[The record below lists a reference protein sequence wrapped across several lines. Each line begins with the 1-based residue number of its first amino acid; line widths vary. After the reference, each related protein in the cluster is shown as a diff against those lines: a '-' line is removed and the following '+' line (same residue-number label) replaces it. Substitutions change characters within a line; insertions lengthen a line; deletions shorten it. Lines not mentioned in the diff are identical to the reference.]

1 MSILPT
7 VETKPLPSP
16 MRPTL
21 LLLLLALSLT
31 TQAQS
36 NARWYKGNTH
46 THTLWSDGDDYPE
59 LILDWYK
66 TRGYD
71 FIALSDHN
79 ILADKEFWRQIPANP
94 FRQDRFRE
102 YLKKYG
108 DTWVTYKTD
117 SAGRIS
123 VKLKTLDE
131 FRPLF
136 EEKGKFLIIKAEE
149 VTDQFEKKPIHMNAI
164 NVKELILPQGGNSVA
179 EVMQNNLDAVWEQR
193 KRTGQPMI
201 PHINHPNFGWAV
213 KANDMMELR
222 GERFFEVY
230 NGHPHVHNYGDST
243 TYGMDELWDA
253 LLTRYIQDGK
263 PPLYGLATDDSHNYL
278 EYKVGLSNPGR
289 GWIMVR
295 AIDLTPEA
303 LIEAMEK
310 GDFYAST
317 GVLLKDVQAQ
327 KGVLSVNVDAKPN
340 TRYTIQFW
348 GSRQKGTAG
357 ERERVLLKETK
368 GTQARFK
375 LTSKDLYVRA
385 KIISDTPQNNP
396 FQEGDVE
403 TAWTQPLVK

>member
-1 MSILPT
+1 MRILPY
-7 VETKPLPSP
+7 
-16 MRPTL
+16 L
-21 LLLLLALSLT
+21 LLLLFSIS
-31 TQAQS
+31 TQAQQPT
-36 NARWYKGNTH
+36 RWYKGNTH
-46 THTLWSDGDDYPE
+46 THTLWSDGDDFPE

-79 ILADKEFWRQIPANP
+79 ILADKEFWRPIPAHP
-94 FRQDRFRE
+94 FRQERFRE

-108 DTWVTYKTD
+108 DQWVNYKTD

-149 VTDQFEKKPIHMNAI
+149 VTDRFEKKPIHMNAI

-213 KANDMMELR
+213 KANDMMKLR

-278 EYKVGLSNPGR
+278 DYKVGLSNPGR

-295 AIDLTPEA
+295 AAELTPEA

-317 GVLLKDVQAQ
+317 GVLLHDVHAR
-327 KGVLSVNVDAKPN
+327 KGVLSVNVEAKPN
-340 TRYTIQFW
+340 THYTIQFW
-348 GSRQKGTAG
+348 GSRHKGTAQ

-368 GTQARFK
+368 GTQGRFK
-375 LTSKDLYVRA
+375 LTSKDLFVRA
-385 KIISDTPQNNP
+385 KIISDTPQTNP

-403 TAWTQPLVK
+403 TAWTQPLVR

>member
-1 MSILPT
+1 
-7 VETKPLPSP
+7 

-21 LLLLLALSLT
+21 FLLLLALCLT
-31 TQAQS
+31 TQAQP
-36 NARWYKGNTH
+36 ATRWYKGNTH
-46 THTLWSDGDDYPE
+46 THTLWSDGDDFPE

-66 TRGYD
+66 TRDYD

-108 DTWVTYKTD
+108 DQWVNYKTD

-123 VKLKTLDE
+123 VKLKTLEE
-131 FRPLF
+131 FRPMF

-149 VTDQFEKKPIHMNAI
+149 VTDKFGDKPIHMNAI
-164 NVKELILPQGGNSVA
+164 NLKELILPQGGNSVA

-193 KRTGQPMI
+193 ERTGQPMF

-213 KANDMMELR
+213 KANDMMNLR

-295 AIDLTPEA
+295 ATDLTPEA
-303 LIEAMEK
+303 LIGALEK

-327 KGVLSVNVDAKPN
+327 KEVLSVEVDAKPG

-348 GSRQKGTAG
+348 GSRSTGRGAQDYK
-357 ERERVLLKETK
+357 RILLKETK
-368 GTQARFK
+368 GTRASFT

-385 KIISDTPQNNP
+385 KIISDTQQKNP

-403 TAWTQPLVK
+403 TAWTQPLVR

>member
-1 MSILPT
+1 MRALLFLLVLLFSLPG
-7 VETKPLPSP
+7 
-16 MRPTL
+16 
-21 LLLLLALSLT
+21 
-31 TQAQS
+31 QAQETT
-36 NARWYKGNTH
+36 RWYKGNTH
-46 THTLWSDGDDYPE
+46 THTLWSDGDDFPE

-66 TRGYD
+66 TRDYD

-79 ILADKEFWRQIPANP
+79 ILADKEFWKEIPAHP
-94 FRQDRFRE
+94 FRQERFRA

-108 DTWVTYKTD
+108 DQWVNYKTD
-117 SAGRIS
+117 SAGRIH

-149 VTDQFEKKPIHMNAI
+149 VTDNFEKKPIHMNAI
-164 NVKELILPQGGNSVA
+164 NVKELILPRGGNSVA

-193 KRTGQPMI
+193 ERTGQPMI

-213 KANDMMELR
+213 KANDMMGLR

-278 EYKVGLSNPGR
+278 DYKVGLSNPGR

-295 AIDLTPEA
+295 ATELSPEA
-303 LIEAMEK
+303 LIGALEK

-317 GVLLKDVQAQ
+317 GVLLKDVKAT
-327 KGVLSVNVDAKPN
+327 KGALSVEVDAKPG
-340 TRYTIQFW
+340 THYTIQFW
-348 GSRQKGTAG
+348 GSRPTGNTQ
-357 ERERVLLKETK
+357 ERQRVLLKEIK
-368 GTQARFK
+368 GTHARFK
-375 LTSKDLYVRA
+375 VTKKDLYIRA

-403 TAWTQPLVK
+403 TAWTQPLLR